1 MSRRSV
7 GSPTPRPAKNMEGET
22 AKGTNS
28 VSELNGIVQPEL
40 VISTSER
47 DLWYQRN
54 PHARPGVLEALVA
67 RGVLVIVPDGLMSTA
82 VPDMRTALPV
92 QGVRA

>member
-1 MSRRSV
+1 MQARSV
-7 GSPTPRPAKNMEGET
+7 GSPTPRAPKQQEGET

-28 VSELNGIVQPEL
+28 FESINGIVRPEL

-54 PHARPGVLEALVA
+54 PHARPGVLEGLVA